1 MKILMMNAYGSRVGG
16 IEAYLHAVMDGMQM
30 LGHKTTLVYSL
41 GDSPSAQAWNHH
53 RIPFHEDTNT
63 IRQALEE
70 FVRALNPDA
79 IIVHSPVPS
88 GVWNMVNRL
97 APTSF
102 FLHAHYPLLCA
113 GEGKFWLTSRS
124 ICQRRFGPYCIVAPW
139 FHRCGS
145 RHFGKHYQQYQQAAL
160 FRSQIAAARHLLV
173 ASEYMADSLRT
184 EGIPTPPIHV
194 VPLGLPDQ
202 AISEVPP
209 LPAENQPPQFLFP
222 ARLVEGKGGLEII
235 TALQQV
241 INPIHLVIAGDGRQ
255 RAILQEKASRLPP
268 RHRVTFTGWLDAQRM
283 EQVYRNAQV
292 VLMPSLFPEPFGLVG
307 LEAMAAGRPVIA
319 HDVGGVREWL
329 VPEHSGILLP
339 YPPHDS
345 HTLAQAMDRLAGNP
359 ALGHQMGINGWQ
371 AVRDKFRMRHHIE
384 ALISLISNT

>member
-1 MKILMMNAYGSRVGG
+1 MKILMVNDYGSRVGG
-16 IEAYLHAVMDGMQM
+16 IEVYLHAVMEGLQA
-30 LGHKTTLVYSL
+30 LGHQLALVYSR
-41 GDSPSAQAWNHH
+41 GDSPTSQTWNHQN
-53 RIPFHEDTNT
+53 IPFHEDSTSV
-63 IRQALEE
+63 QLALKE
-70 FVRALNPDA
+70 FVRELKPDA
-79 IIVHSPVPS
+79 IIVHTLVPS
-88 GVWNMVNRL
+88 GVWSILNRL

-124 ICQRRFGPYCIVAPW
+124 ICSRRFGPYCIVAPW

-145 RHFGKHYQQYQQAAL
+145 RNAWKHYQQYQQAAL

-184 EGIPTPPIHV
+184 DGMTTPPIHV

-209 LPAENQPPQFLFP
+209 LPPENMPPQFLFP
-222 ARLVEGKGGLEII
+222 ARLVEGKGGLEVIN
-235 TALQQV
+235 ALQHV
-241 INPIHLVIAGDGRQ
+241 ITPIHLVIAGDGRQ
-255 RAILQEKASRLPP
+255 KVILQDKASRLPP
-268 RHRVTFTGWLDAQRM
+268 RHLVTFTGWLDAQQM
-283 EQVYRNAQV
+283 DQAYRNAQV
-292 VLMPSLFPEPFGLVG
+292 VLMPPLFPEPFGLVG

-329 VPEHSGILLP
+329 VPEHSGILIP

-359 ALGHQMGINGWQ
+359 AVAHQMGINGWRR
-371 AVRDKFRMRHHIE
+371 VRDKFRMRHHID
-384 ALISLISNT
+384 AILSFLSKT